1 MKPDATS
8 AVVPRIF
15 AIRGESV
22 MLDSDL
28 AILYGV
34 TTGNFNKAVLRN
46 VSRFPTEFSFV
57 LTHKEFADLIFQIG
71 TSKGRGGRRNQ
82 PWVFTEHGAI
92 MAATILSSERAVAMS
107 AYRAGACPER
117 SRMGEDAAGVAGRC
131 DAGSAVAEDREDA
144 AQPRQRVAGCD
155 SETAFAAAA
164 AAAGPTEAAD
174 WLSSRGGQIMTTRS
188 LPRMEEARTGG
199 RHA

>member
-15 AIRGESV
+15 AIRSESV

-57 LTHKEFADLIFQIG
+57 LTRKEFADLIFQIG
-71 TSKGRGGRRNQ
+71 TSNGRGGRRQ
-82 PWVFTEHGAI
+82 LPRVFTEHGAI

-107 AYRAGACPER
+107 VYVVRAFVKMRRELLTDATLEARLQKIEKTLLSHDSALRDVIQKLRPLLLPPPDAPKPRIGFHR
-117 SRMGEDAAGVAGRC
+117 GEDK
-131 DAGSAVAEDREDA
+131 
-144 AQPRQRVAGCD
+144 
-155 SETAFAAAA
+155 
-164 AAAGPTEAAD
+164 
-174 WLSSRGGQIMTTRS
+174 
-188 LPRMEEARTGG
+188 
-199 RHA
+199 

>member
-8 AVVPRIF
+8 VIVPRIF

-71 TSKGRGGRRNQ
+71 RSKGRGGRRQ
-82 PWVFTEHGAI
+82 LPRVFTEHGAI
-92 MAATILSSERAVAMS
+92 MAAMILSSERAVAMS
-107 AYRAGACPER
+107 VYVVRAFVKMRRELLTDATLEARLQKIEKTLLSHDSALRDVIQKLRPLLLPPPDAPKPRIGFHR
-117 SRMGEDAAGVAGRC
+117 GEDK
-131 DAGSAVAEDREDA
+131 S
-144 AQPRQRVAGCD
+144 
-155 SETAFAAAA
+155 
-164 AAAGPTEAAD
+164 
-174 WLSSRGGQIMTTRS
+174 
-188 LPRMEEARTGG
+188 
-199 RHA
+199 